1 MNNQMTKQN
10 GQSDMEKGRARST
23 PGVERGTTMK
33 IEWRR
38 IISLMLTI
46 TMLMGML
53 PTNAIAEL
61 VATPS
66 EPKPAPTVEATVEPT
81 VEPTAEVTVT
91 PTAEPTAEATVAPT
105 AEVTVA
111 PTAVSTAEPTPY
123 VPAAGDGVDL
133 NGDGIM
139 DGVYIDTDDDGIAN
153 GIDINEDELIDYNLK
168 KEPVAGGTAD

>member
-66 EPKPAPTVEATVEPT
+66 EPEPAPTVEATVEPT
-81 VEPTAEVTVT
+81 VEPTA
-91 PTAEPTAEATVAPT
+91 
-105 AEVTVA
+105 
-111 PTAVSTAEPTPY
+111 
-123 VPAAGDGVDL
+123 
-133 NGDGIM
+133 
-139 DGVYIDTDDDGIAN
+139 
-153 GIDINEDELIDYNLK
+153 
-168 KEPVAGGTAD
+168 